1 MSTLAI
7 FGVAAFSQAT
17 QTEADSA
24 TEQVIAAGIN
34 HIDVAPSYGHAEERL
49 GPWLARERDRFF
61 LGCKTQKRTKDAAA
75 AVCHQFV
82 QYGDTVFRREAEAL
96 LHQCQERDVGV
107 TIIKSISRGP
117 WGEKPK
123 GYNTWYRP
131 FDDLDHIHLAVCF
144 ALSQAVI
151 GPCTASYM
159 SILPLFMEACAKFT
173 AMNIVEQEALIAC
186 VSEYEPLFT

>member
-1 MSTLAI
+1 MVTLKNAWDHGWPESAI
-7 FGVAAFSQAT
+7 GSSWDARPRNGQRT
-17 QTEADSA
+17 QRQLFA
-24 TEQVIAAGIN
+24 IN
-34 HIDVAPSYGHAEERL
+34 
-49 GPWLARERDRFF
+49 
-61 LGCKTQKRTKDAAA
+61 
-75 AVCHQFV
+75 FV